1 MGKNKKTLNRWT
13 LCVNNFGKIKDAKI
27 TISPLT
33 LFVGDNNSGKS
44 YLMILIYGLLNA
56 KFHFDG
62 FKFDKTSE
70 NFLKCKDIINLMLND
85 VNKAYKLKK
94 NDVFYFQNFLTEI
107 LEANK
112 EEFIANLFN
121 KSISMGNLSV
131 SFPDDNSFSF
141 SIQKSTHEEKDKK
154 PIFEI
159 KSMDIEKPIVYSAIY
174 TYEELK
180 REDTVYFF
188 FISYM
193 LETMLNPFFCSG
205 KVSKVYLPTA
215 RTGFLLT
222 YKSIVK
228 KALQDN
234 LSASEPEKNPLSKP
248 CSDFLQ
254 TLSTMQTESQYTKFS
269 DVLDMLE
276 NNVITG
282 KLTVSNQPTHDIS
295 YIPAQTNTPLP
306 LHVTSGVVTEVTPLA
321 LFLKYIDMAMLMIE
335 EPEISLHPC
344 LQKEIAKCLIRIA
357 NKDTPVFVTTHSD
370 IILQQINNM
379 IRLNNF
385 KGEDGILNYDEND
398 LLSKNDVSVYQFDVE
413 NGKTTIKSIP
423 CGDYGFEVLS
433 FYNALKEMNDE
444 IHAINS
450 LDKSDAE

>member
-13 LCVNNFGKIKDAKI
+13 LCVNDFGKIKDAKI

-56 KFHFDG
+56 KFYFDG

-70 NFLKCKDIINLMLND
+70 NFLKCKNIINLLLNN
-85 VNKAYKLKK
+85 VNDEYKL
-94 NDVFYFQNFLTEI
+94 NRDDVVHFQNFLTEI
-107 LEANK
+107 LETNK

-121 KSISMGNLSV
+121 KSISIGKLSV
-131 SFPDDNSFSF
+131 HFPNDSSFSF
-141 SIQKSTHEEKDKK
+141 AIQKLAHEEKDKK
-154 PIFEI
+154 QTFEI
-159 KSMDIEKPIVYSAIY
+159 KTMDIEKPIIYSASY
-174 TYEELK
+174 SYEELTK
-180 REDTVYFF
+180 DDTVYFF
-188 FISYM
+188 FISYI

-205 KVSKVYLPTA
+205 KMSKVYLPTA

-228 KALQDN
+228 KALQDS

-254 TLSTMQTESQYTKFS
+254 TLSTMQTESQYARFS

-282 KLTVSNQPTHDIS
+282 KLTVSNQPPHDIS
-295 YIPAQTNTPLP
+295 YIPAQTSTPLP

-321 LFLKYIDMAMLMIE
+321 LFLKYVDMAMLMIE
-335 EPEISLHPC
+335 EPEISLHPR
-344 LQKEIAKCLIRIA
+344 LQKEIAKCLIRIV

-379 IRLNNF
+379 IRLNDF
-385 KGEDGILNYDEND
+385 KDDDGVLKYGEDD
-398 LLSKNDVSVYQFDVE
+398 LLSRNDVSVYQFDVE

-423 CGDYGFEVLS
+423 CGDYGFAVLS
-433 FYNALKEMNDE
+433 FYDALKEMNDE
-444 IHAINS
+444 INTINS
-450 LDKSDAE
+450 LDKSDA